1 MAVCAA
7 QTPDDRIPPPTPTQI
22 FFPIGL
28 AVAAHYNR
36 LPTCVLTN
44 CDLDVKKL
52 AGLAPRC
59 CAKAA

>member
-1 MAVCAA
+1 MAVRAA
-7 QTPDDRIPPPTPTQI
+7 QTPDDRIPFPPPRI
-22 FFPIGL
+22 FFPIGP